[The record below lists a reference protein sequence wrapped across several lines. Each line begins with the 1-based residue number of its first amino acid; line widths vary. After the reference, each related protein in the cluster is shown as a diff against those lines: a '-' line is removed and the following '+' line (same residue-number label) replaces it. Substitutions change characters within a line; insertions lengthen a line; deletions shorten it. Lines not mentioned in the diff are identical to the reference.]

1 MTKKRIEW
9 LDFAR
14 VFVMFLVIVDHLG
27 LENRFIRDFIW
38 SFHMPVFF
46 FISGIFHSNKLP
58 WGEFLKKNFF
68 RLLLPVVLWHIISMC
83 SWDPIFYYVTDH
95 SNWLSHYVQAQ
106 VDFVTGNICG
116 FGWFMICLFW
126 LKVIDKLLA
135 NLKYGGVC
143 CILLPL
149 ICYCINTEIRIPF
162 YVLNAFMAYPFF
174 KFGFYMKGR
183 LTSGAILSVQKKCAY
198 MLLSFLLLVAL
209 VAYNTC
215 GSLNAIEYG
224 KNALICYLQGFIG
237 CLFIVSLCMSIYQLL
252 GHKASFTLGNGTIVL
267 LLLQPPFLL
276 AFKLIYRALFHPAHS
291 APYFDIFSA
300 MISAVVIITIMY
312 PIILIIN
319 KKAPA
324 LNGIK

>member
-83 SWDPIFYYVTDH
+83 SWDPVFYYVTDR

-224 KNALICYLQGFIG
+224 KNALVCYLQGFIG
-237 CLFIVSLCMSIYQLL
+237 CLFIVSL
-252 GHKASFTLGNGTIVL
+252 
-267 LLLQPPFLL
+267 
-276 AFKLIYRALFHPAHS
+276 
-291 APYFDIFSA
+291 
-300 MISAVVIITIMY
+300 
-312 PIILIIN
+312 
-319 KKAPA
+319 
-324 LNGIK
+324 

>member
-1 MTKKRIEW
+1 MR
-9 LDFAR
+9 LRMVYDLP
-14 VFVMFLVIVDHLG
+14 FLAESDRQNAGHP
-27 LENRFIRDFIW
+27 E
-38 SFHMPVFF
+38 M
-46 FISGIFHSNKLP
+46 
-58 WGEFLKKNFF
+58 
-68 RLLLPVVLWHIISMC
+68 
-83 SWDPIFYYVTDH
+83 
-95 SNWLSHYVQAQ
+95 
-106 VDFVTGNICG
+106 
-116 FGWFMICLFW
+116 
-126 LKVIDKLLA
+126 
-135 NLKYGGVC
+135 GGVC
-143 CILLPL
+143 SILLPL

-162 YVLNAFMAYPFF
+162 YVLNAFMAYSFF

-183 LTSGAILSVQKKCAY
+183 LTSGAILSVYKRCAY

-224 KNALICYLQGFIG
+224 KNALVCYLQGCIG
-237 CLFIVSLCMSIYQLL
+237 CLFVVSLCMSIFQLL

-276 AFKLIYRALFHPAHS
+276 TLKLIYRALFHPAHS

-319 KKAPA
+319 KKDPV

>member
-83 SWDPIFYYVTDH
+83 SWDPVFYYVTDR

-224 KNALICYLQGFIG
+224 KNALVCYLQGFIG
-237 CLFIVSLCMSIYQLL
+237 CLFIVSLCMLIYQLL

-276 AFKLIYRALFHPAHS
+276 VFKLICRALFHPAHS
-291 APYFDIFSA
+291 APYFDILSA

>member
-1 MTKKRIEW
+1 M
-9 LDFAR
+9 
-14 VFVMFLVIVDHLG
+14 
-27 LENRFIRDFIW
+27 
-38 SFHMPVFF
+38 
-46 FISGIFHSNKLP
+46 
-58 WGEFLKKNFF
+58 GEFLKKNFF

-83 SWDPIFYYVTDH
+83 SWDPIFYYVTDR

-126 LKVIDKLLA
+126 LKVIDKLLT
-135 NLKYGGVC
+135 NLRYRGDIC

-183 LTSGAILSVQKKCAY
+183 LTSGANLSVQKRCAY

-224 KNALICYLQGFIG
+224 KNALVCYLQGFIG
-237 CLFIVSLCMSIYQLL
+237 CLFIVSLCMLIYQLL
-252 GHKASFTLGNGTIVL
+252 GHEASFTLGNGTIVL
-267 LLLQPPFLL
+267 LLFQPPFLL
-276 AFKLIYRALFHPAHS
+276 TFKLIYRALFHPAHC

-319 KKAPA
+319 KNAPV